1 MRFFLLLLLQALY
14 NFIVRLVPPYLY
26 EADAWF
32 SIIRR
37 LKYNKVVLIH
47 SQDEEGRMVASRF
60 QMLTEDSDIHV
71 RCDQKKMMFFLPC
84 FRLDRT
90 NGRI

>member
-1 MRFFLLLLLQALY
+1 MRFDLFYFIQALY
-14 NFIVRLVPPYLY
+14 NFILRLVPPYLY

-32 SIIRR
+32 SIIRK

-60 QMLTEDSDIHV
+60 QMLTEDSDIQV
-71 RCDQKKMMFFLPC
+71 
-84 FRLDRT
+84 
-90 NGRI
+90 